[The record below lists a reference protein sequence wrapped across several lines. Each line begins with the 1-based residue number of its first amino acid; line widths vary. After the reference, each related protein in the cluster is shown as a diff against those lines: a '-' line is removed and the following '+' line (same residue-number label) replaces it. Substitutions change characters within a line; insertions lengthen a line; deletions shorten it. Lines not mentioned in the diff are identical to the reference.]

1 MLLAHYLLANDA
13 YMSILDSINT
23 PEDLK
28 KVSEDSLIQL
38 CQEIR
43 QKIIDDCAENPGHLG
58 SSLGVVELT
67 VALHYILDTPYDNM
81 PIKYSPAAKNN
92 SKPNVSTE
100 ESAVSRRYRKVNTIR
115 SVQVILL
122 LRFRQL

>member
-1 MLLAHYLLANDA
+1 
-13 YMSILDSINT
+13 MSILDSINT

-67 VALHYILDTPYDNM
+67 VALHYILDTPYDRPQRTIQNQT
-81 PIKYSPAAKNN
+81 YL
-92 SKPNVSTE
+92 
-100 ESAVSRRYRKVNTIR
+100 RRN
-115 SVQVILL
+115 Q
-122 LRFRQL
+122 RFPEDIGK